1 MISKQQSIYATMT
14 PFQIAAREGIIW
26 WVTLT
31 LIPVEIVF
39 DAIEGE
45 LDRQLP

>member
-1 MISKQQSIYATMT
+1 MT
-14 PFQIAAREGIIW
+14 TPYLIAARQGIL

-45 LDRQLP
+45 LDRRSP

>member
-1 MISKQQSIYATMT
+1 MISKEQSTYATMT
-14 PFQIAAREGIIW
+14 PFLIAAREGIIW
-26 WVTLT
+26 WVTLC

-45 LDRQLP
+45 LDRQSP